1 MEGTRFVAVGTPRY
15 VRVAYV
21 HSSAVFCFYR
31 GFSCSCASLNG
42 FHFQDPTALGLK
54 YLCVGGQPR
63 SQRPPVAATAA
74 MRAASVLMMARAALR
89 HAEEAIGRLLRPLGG
104 TGFEL
109 SGAGFE
115 LSGAS
120 FEVSCDVRASFWSL
134 RFYAGEGG
142 SGAHHLTLE
151 SLTRALARW

>member
-1 MEGTRFVAVGTPRY
+1 M
-15 VRVAYV
+15 
-21 HSSAVFCFYR
+21 
-31 GFSCSCASLNG
+31 
-42 FHFQDPTALGLK
+42 
-54 YLCVGGQPR
+54 
-63 SQRPPVAATAA
+63 
-74 MRAASVLMMARAALR
+74 LMMARAALR

-104 TGFEL
+104 TGFELSGAGFEL